1 MPTEIGGIPFINFEN
16 EENFIDQ
23 AIMQAL
29 KWTILIHS
37 VNRMKDITTYDLQF
51 TDIWQTPWYSLWS
64 ILVGFLHFV
73 W

>member
-29 KWTILIHS
+29 K
-37 VNRMKDITTYDLQF
+37 
-51 TDIWQTPWYSLWS
+51 
-64 ILVGFLHFV
+64 
-73 W
+73 